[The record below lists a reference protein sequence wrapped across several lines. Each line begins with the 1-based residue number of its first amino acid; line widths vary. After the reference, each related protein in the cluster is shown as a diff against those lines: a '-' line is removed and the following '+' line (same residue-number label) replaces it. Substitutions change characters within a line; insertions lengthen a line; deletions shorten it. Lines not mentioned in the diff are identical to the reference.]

1 MTWVLTMALS
11 VCIGLLGCIAMCWII
26 QWHTRQLKQ
35 ISQSSSIP
43 LLTEGATIHGASQPA
58 PLSSVTD
65 VDTLNQRI
73 NDIQLAVGGVVQGL
87 QAMNNQVQHVS
98 QMTHTMAHHMS
109 QGQPE
114 QSPLAQMMIAL
125 RGRSEAQRSGKT
137 ISIDELPP
145 EVAEKLRVFQ
155 AIHVAL
161 LDQDQWPSRQRPE
174 LN

>member
-1 MTWVLTMALS
+1 MTWVLTTALS
-11 VCIGLLGCIAMCWII
+11 VCIGLLGCIAVCWII
-26 QWHTRQLKQ
+26 QWHTRQLKHIAQ
-35 ISQSSSIP
+35 REASAVLDASKP
-43 LLTEGATIHGASQPA
+43 AALTAI
-58 PLSSVTD
+58 TD

-98 QMTHTMAHHMS
+98 QMTHTMAHHLA

-114 QSPLAQMMIAL
+114 QSPLGQMMIAL
-125 RGRSEAQRSGKT
+125 KGRDGSQRPGKA

>member
-1 MTWVLTMALS
+1 MTWVLTTALS
-11 VCIGLLGCIAMCWII
+11 VCIGLLGCIVMCWII

-35 ISQSSSIP
+35 IALSTS
-43 LLTEGATIHGASQPA
+43 ASGDKANNANTGMTPPA
-58 PLSSVTD
+58 ALSTVND
-65 VDTLNQRI
+65 LDTLNQRI

-98 QMTHTMAHHMS
+98 HMTHTMAHHMA

-114 QSPLAQMMIAL
+114 QSPLVQMMIAL
-125 RGRSEAQRSGKT
+125 KGRRDAQRSGKT
-137 ISIDELPP
+137 VSIDELPP

>member
-1 MTWVLTMALS
+1 MTWVLTTALS
-11 VCIGLLGCIAMCWII
+11 VCIGLLGCIVACWII
-26 QWHTRQLKQ
+26 QWHTRQLKAVTPTQ
-35 ISQSSSIP
+35 TTVSSDIA
-43 LLTEGATIHGASQPA
+43 GATPPMH
-58 PLSSVTD
+58 LSTMSD

-73 NDIQLAVGGVVQGL
+73 NDIQIAMSGVVQGL

-98 QMTHTMAHHMS
+98 QMTHTMAHHLS

-125 RGRSEAQRSGKT
+125 KGRSESQRSGKT